1 MFLKICVFFFKL
13 TQIRTY
19 TFWLLSSSLMFIVLS
34 SKTPEG
40 AVLVGGYAGSQE
52 KENEEGSCFKWDI
65 WSHYLASQ
73 WGEEHHRLNCD
84 NFPGKRTQPEF
95 LVFIKY

>member
-1 MFLKICVFFFKL
+1 
-13 TQIRTY
+13 
-19 TFWLLSSSLMFIVLS
+19 MFIVLS